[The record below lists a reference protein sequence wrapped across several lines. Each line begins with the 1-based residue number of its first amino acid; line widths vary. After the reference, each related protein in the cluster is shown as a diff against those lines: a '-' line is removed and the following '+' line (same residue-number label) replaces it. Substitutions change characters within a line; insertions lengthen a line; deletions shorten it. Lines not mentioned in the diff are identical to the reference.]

1 MGHTSAW
8 CAPPPKACSPTLALV
23 HNQNQDPLVWAAMQ
37 QAAAQPHDLKTRGS
51 ECLADHSHA
60 ANISA
65 TAFHDWAIAALTTMS
80 RDNDNSADSSSHPS
94 AKMAR
99 ANDADTRGTYF
110 H

>member
-8 CAPPPKACSPTLALV
+8 RGPPLKAYSPTLVLV
-23 HNQNQDPLVWAAMQ
+23 HNQNQDPLVWAALQ
-37 QAAAQPHDLKTRGS
+37 QAAAQPNDLKTRGS

-65 TAFHDWAIAALTTMS
+65 TAFHDWAVAALTTMS

-94 AKMAR
+94 A
-99 ANDADTRGTYF
+99 
-110 H
+110 

>member
-8 CAPPPKACSPTLALV
+8 RGPPLKAYSPTLVLV
-23 HNQNQDPLVWAAMQ
+23 HNQNQDQLVWAAMP
-37 QAAAQPHDLKTRGS
+37 QAAAQPNDLKTRGS

-65 TAFHDWAIAALTTMS
+65 TAFHDWAVAALTTMS

-94 AKMAR
+94 A
-99 ANDADTRGTYF
+99 
-110 H
+110 